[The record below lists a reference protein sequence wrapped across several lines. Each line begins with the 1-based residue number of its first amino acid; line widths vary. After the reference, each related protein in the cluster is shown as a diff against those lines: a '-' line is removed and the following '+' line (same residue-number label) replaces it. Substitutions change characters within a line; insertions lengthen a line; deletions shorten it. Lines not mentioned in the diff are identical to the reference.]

1 MINKKRTWVT
11 FRDYASVD
19 DPKPTEAP
27 KPSTNPKPGSESP
40 KASAPNVVDQKK
52 YGDVSRGVNYTA
64 AVLGSTAAALC
75 FLVLCIICLCR
86 KCKGI
91 ALLNI
96 MLL

>member
-1 MINKKRTWVT
+1 MGN

-19 DPKPTEAP
+19 DPKPIEAP
-27 KPSTNPKPGSESP
+27 QPSTKPKPVSESP
-40 KASAPNVVDQKK
+40 KASAPNVVDQKMN
-52 YGDVSRGVNYTA
+52 GDVSTA